1 MLKECTMP
9 RTRLALFAAFAVLI
23 LMLAGCSKEEPE
35 ITADDQVPADM
46 ASEPANEGGDDEGA
60 ADEGAAD
67 EGAKFE
73 FVAEDIKFTNAPTEI
88 AAGTATFE
96 LVNDGAILHDVTIEE
111 LDDETVVKA
120 EGGQSATG
128 TVELEA
134 GDYTYYCSV
143 PGHRDAGME
152 GTFTVA

>member
-1 MLKECTMP
+1 MP

-23 LMLAGCSKEEPE
+23 LTLAGCSKEEPE

-46 ASEPANEGGDDEGA
+46 ASEPEAEGGDDEGA
-60 ADEGAAD
+60 EEDQ
-67 EGAKFE
+67 GAKVE
-73 FVAEDIKFTNAPTEI
+73 FVAEDIKFTNAPSEI

-111 LDDETVVKA
+111 LDETVVKA

-128 TVELEA
+128 SVDLEP